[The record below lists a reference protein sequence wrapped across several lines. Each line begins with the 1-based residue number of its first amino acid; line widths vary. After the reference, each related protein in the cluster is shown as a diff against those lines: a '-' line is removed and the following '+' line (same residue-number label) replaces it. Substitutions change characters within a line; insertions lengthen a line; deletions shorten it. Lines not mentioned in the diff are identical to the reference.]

1 MATRR
6 IIDLTVKPKVEEVKE
21 DGKAASPAGSKPN
34 ETLNYMVMDTRGKIN
49 DALQVLFS
57 RDSKLRRLHDKAP
70 LSDVTSEATAAES
83 VSAPEPG

>member
-6 IIDLTVKPKVEEVKE
+6 IIDLTAKPKAEEAKDDE
-21 DGKAASPAGSKPN
+21 KPASPAASKPT

-57 RDSKLRRLHDKAP
+57 RDSKLRRLHD
-70 LSDVTSEATAAES
+70 
-83 VSAPEPG
+83 